1 MRHITHLR
9 KIYNYY
15 SCLGHDDSSD
25 NTYIMNKMQFWR
37 MLKDC
42 KLHHLEKTL
51 TEMDRW
57 LGKLLSPLDKG
68 IKMDRWLG
76 KLLTPLDT
84 GHMIF
89 WSSI

>member
-1 MRHITHLR
+1 
-9 KIYNYY
+9 
-15 SCLGHDDSSD
+15 
-25 NTYIMNKMQFWR
+25 

-68 IKMDRWLG
+68 IKMDRLLG
-76 KLLTPLDT
+76 KLLTPLDK